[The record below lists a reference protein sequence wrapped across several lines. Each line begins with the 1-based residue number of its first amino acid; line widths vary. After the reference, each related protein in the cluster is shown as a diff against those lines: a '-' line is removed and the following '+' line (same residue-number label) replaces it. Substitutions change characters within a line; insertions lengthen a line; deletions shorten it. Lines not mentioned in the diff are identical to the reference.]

1 LGQHLSQPETLER
14 GNPMKNYIQRGENL
28 TLTAPADVNSGEGV
42 LVGAMFGVAAGTV
55 KSGDDVTLVRKGV
68 FQLKKLAAQPWPVGA
83 KVYWSKTDKECTTV
97 ASGNTLIGYA
107 VSAAADPSATGV
119 VVLS

>member
-1 LGQHLSQPETLER
+1 
-14 GNPMKNYIQRGENL
+14 MKNYIQRGENL

-42 LVGAMFGVAAGTV
+42 LVGAMFGVAAGTA

-68 FQLKKLAAQPWPVGA
+68 FQLKKLAAQAWTVGA
-83 KVYWSKTDKECTTV
+83 KIYWNKTDNHCTTV

-107 VSAAADPSATGV
+107 VSAAADPSETGV

>member
-1 LGQHLSQPETLER
+1 
-14 GNPMKNYIQRGENL
+14 MKNYIQRGENL

-42 LVGAMFGVAAGTV
+42 LVGAMFGVAAGTA
-55 KSGDDVTLVRKGV
+55 KSGDDVTLKRTGV
-68 FQLKKLAAQPWPVGA
+68 FQLKKLAAQAWSVGE
-83 KVYWSKTDKECTTV
+83 KVYWSKTAKECTTV

-107 VSAAADPSATGV
+107 ASAAADPSATGV